1 MQHMLPILSKAPVRQ
16 KFKWATSAQYLRQR
30 NLYPLVYDLQ
40 SAELPNLHLLISEAD
55 EQK

>member
-55 EQK
+55 KQK